1 MIGFGQQTYVPDD
14 AFEDYLETHTA
25 YGGVVILG
33 DPTSMG
39 NGIANDDSVTTANI
53 NSITSLN
60 INNLSITDITGVE
73 GFTALTYLNCYNNF
87 LTSLDVGQNTALN
100 YLHCYNNQLTSLDV
114 SNNPILW
121 QLWCYDNQLT
131 NLDVSQNTALTILHC
146 NNNQLTNLDVSQN
159 TTLSSLDFSSNDLT
173 SLDVSQNTA
182 LAGLYCSGNDLT
194 ILDVSQNTA
203 LYQLACSN
211 NQLTSLDVS
220 NNLTLTSLNF
230 TNNQLTSL
238 DVSQN
243 TALQTL
249 YCYNNQ
255 LTSLDLRNGN
265 NSNVSN
271 FSSMSNSSL
280 YCIDVDNITFANLNL
295 NGIDS
300 WTSFSTNCAAALGCT
315 DTLAC
320 NYNPL
325 VTIDDGS
332 CVYPN
337 SSGTNISICDTTY
350 FWNGFTY
357 TTSGTYT
364 YNTTNAV
371 GCDSIITLDLTVTN
385 SSSSADVQT
394 ACDTYTWI
402 DGVTYTASNN
412 TATHTV
418 ANAVGCDSII
428 TLDLT
433 VTNSSSSADVQTA
446 CDTYT
451 WIDGVTYTA
460 SNNTATHT
468 VANAVG
474 CDSIITLDLTVIGNP
489 ISTITQNGTDLEVTI
504 ADTYSWNTS
513 EITQTI
519 TPTANGW
526 YWCIVIDVN
535 GCIGDTAFYEVT
547 NIVIAINE
555 TINTEKTLLRVTGL
569 LGRKTKQTNQP
580 LFYIYDD
587 GTVEKRIVIE

>member
-1 MIGFGQQTYVPDD
+1 MKKLLLILLCLPIISLAQQTYVPDD
-14 AFEDYLETHTA
+14 NFEDYLETHTA

-121 QLWCYDNQLT
+121 QLWCDDNQLT

-433 VTNSSSSADVQTA
+433 V
-446 CDTYT
+446 
-451 WIDGVTYTA
+451 
-460 SNNTATHT
+460 
-468 VANAVG
+468 
-474 CDSIITLDLTVIGNP
+474 IGNP

-555 TINTEKTLLRVTGL
+555 TINTEKTLLRVTDL

-587 GTVEKRIVIE
+587 GTVDKRIVIE

>member
-1 MIGFGQQTYVPDD
+1 MKKLLLILLCLPMIGFGQQTYVPDD

-131 NLDVSQNTALTILHC
+131 NLDVSQNT
-146 NNNQLTNLDVSQN
+146 
-159 TTLSSLDFSSNDLT
+159 TLSSLDFSSNDLT

-220 NNLTLTSLNF
+220 NNLALTSLNF

-371 GCDSIITLDLTVTN
+371 GCDSIITLDLTV
-385 SSSSADVQT
+385 
-394 ACDTYTWI
+394 
-402 DGVTYTASNN
+402 
-412 TATHTV
+412 
-418 ANAVGCDSII
+418 
-428 TLDLT
+428 
-433 VTNSSSSADVQTA
+433 
-446 CDTYT
+446 
-451 WIDGVTYTA
+451 
-460 SNNTATHT
+460 
-468 VANAVG
+468 
-474 CDSIITLDLTVIGNP
+474 IGNP